1 MGIAGGDRLEGREI
15 VNTNIFR
22 RKIHLILDVA
32 QPDDKLGRAV
42 DIGLISLITLNVISV
57 IIESLPGLDPTL
69 RIWFDAFEY
78 ISVLVFTIEYVLRVW
93 SSVEAREDGGK
104 HPFFDR
110 LRYMASP
117 LALIDLVVIAPFY
130 LTFIFSI
137 DLRMLRVLRLL
148 RIFKLTRY
156 SSSMSM
162 LLAVLKDEARAI
174 GAAMF
179 VLMLLVIIT
188 ASLTY
193 LLEHP
198 AQPVAFSSIPAAMW
212 WAVITMTTVGYGDM
226 VPITV
231 LGKIMGAVISI
242 IGIGMVALP
251 AGLLASGFSNE
262 LHRRK
267 REYTDVVENA
277 LQDGVLTERERAA
290 LDKVQEDL
298 GIRPEDAK
306 EILETEIRISG
317 DRIAACPHCGLPLRV
332 HDRRDGDKDI
342 SLDDD

>member
-1 MGIAGGDRLEGREI
+1 MSLQA
-15 VNTNIFR
+15 VR
-22 RKIHLILDVA
+22 RKIHLTLDVP

-42 DIGLISLITLNVISV
+42 DIGLITLITLNVISV
-57 IIESLPGLDPTL
+57 ITETVPGLDPAL
-69 RIWFDAFEY
+69 LPYFDAFEY
-78 ISVLVFTIEYVLRVW
+78 LSVLVFTIEYVLRVW
-93 SSVEAREDGGK
+93 SSIETQKDGARQ
-104 HPFFDR
+104 PVLAR
-110 LRYMASP
+110 LRYMISP
-117 LALIDLVVIAPFY
+117 LALIDLIVIAPFY
-130 LTFIFSI
+130 LSFLFSI

-148 RIFKLTRY
+148 RVIKLTRY

-162 LLAVLKDEARAI
+162 LLTVLKDEARAI

-193 LLEHP
+193 LFEHQ
-198 AQPVAFSSIPAAMW
+198 AQPGAFSSIPAAMW

-226 VPITV
+226 VPVTI
-231 LGKIMGAVISI
+231 LGKIMGAIISV

-277 LQDGVLTERERAA
+277 LQDGVLTEQERAA

-317 DRIAACPHCGLPLRV
+317 DRIAACPHCGKPLRV